1 MRSSVVPGCLMSIQI
16 VKAKCLVA
24 EARACIVL
32 QNRSGGNYFA
42 AMFFNEA
49 AFRAPMHRRHCV
61 WFSRVLMYLFLQI
74 QRETTVVLGFS
85 THLPF
90 FWYVFEGK
98 FMR

>member
-1 MRSSVVPGCLMSIQI
+1 MRSIVVPGFLISIQI

-32 QNRSGGNYFA
+32 QNQERGNPESFFA
-42 AMFFNEA
+42 MAIDT
-49 AFRAPMHRRHCV
+49 PMHRRHCV

-74 QRETTVVLGFS
+74 QRQTTVVLGFS